1 MGSDDKPRM
10 NADLPRGPEA
20 QLLLSIL
27 NQAMIDAE
35 MDLGARKWIRDH
47 WACAAYCALLNINR
61 SDLVAAVDARYPE

>member
-10 NADLPRGPEA
+10 NADLPCGPEA

-35 MDLGARKWIRDH
+35 LDIGARKWIRTG
-47 WACAAYCALLNINR
+47 WACAAYCAMLNIDR
-61 SDLVAAVDARYPE
+61 ADMVAALDARYHE